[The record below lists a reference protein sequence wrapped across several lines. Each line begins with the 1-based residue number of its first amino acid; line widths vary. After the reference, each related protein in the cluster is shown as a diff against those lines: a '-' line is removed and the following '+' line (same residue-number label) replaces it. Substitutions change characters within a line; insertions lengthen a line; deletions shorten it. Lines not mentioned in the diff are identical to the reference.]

1 VLACKSGDILVN
13 RQAQLRRRA
22 AGERGQGKF
31 KAILVTAILVFMV
44 YAAVKVVP
52 PYVAEYELSDKM
64 QETAR
69 FASVNRNSPEQ
80 IRESIWKTIEDLQIP
95 ASKEDVKVTASG
107 GRVTIDVDYKVPIDL
122 MVYKFDLHFTPST
135 ANKDII

>member
-1 VLACKSGDILVN
+1 MNG
-13 RQAQLRRRA
+13 QAKTARRTA
-22 AGERGQGKF
+22 TERGEGKF
-31 KAILVTAILVFMV
+31 KAILVTAILAFMV

-52 PYVAEYELSDKM
+52 PYVSEYELSDKM

-69 FASVNRNSPEQ
+69 FASVNRNSEDQ
-80 IRESIWKTIEDLQIP
+80 IRDAIWKTIDELQIP
-95 ASKEDVKVTASG
+95 ATKDDIKVTAAG
-107 GRVTIDVDYKVPIDL
+107 GRVTISVDYKVPVDL

>member
-1 VLACKSGDILVN
+1 MNVQV
-13 RQAQLRRRA
+13 QLKRRA

-44 YAAVKVVP
+44 YAAVKMVP

-69 FASVNRNSPEQ
+69 FASVNRNTEDQ
-80 IRESIWKTIEDLQIP
+80 IRKTIMSTIEDLQIP
-95 ASKEDVKVTASG
+95 ATQEDVKVTASG
-107 GRVTIDVDYKVPIDL
+107 GRVTINVDYKVPIDL
-122 MVYKFDLHFTPST
+122 MVYKFNLHFTPST

>member
-1 VLACKSGDILVN
+1 MN

-22 AGERGQGKF
+22 AGERGEGKA
-31 KAILVTAILVFMV
+31 KAIIVTLILAFLV

-69 FASVNRNSPEQ
+69 FASVNRNSEEQ
-80 IRESIWKTIEDLQIP
+80 IRKTIMSTIEDLQIP
-95 ASKEDVKVTASG
+95 ATLDDVKVTASG
-107 GRVTIDVDYKVPIDL
+107 GRVSIIVDYKVPIDL

>member
-1 VLACKSGDILVN
+1 MNGQV
-13 RQAQLRRRA
+13 QLKRRS

-44 YAAVKVVP
+44 YAAVKMVP

-69 FASVNRNSPEQ
+69 FASVNRNTEDQ
-80 IRESIWKTIEDLQIP
+80 IRKTIMSTIEDLQIP
-95 ASKEDVKVTASG
+95 ATQEDVKVTASG
-107 GRVTIDVDYKVPIDL
+107 GRVTINVDYKVPIDL
-122 MVYKFDLHFTPST
+122 MVYKFNLHFTPST

>member
-1 VLACKSGDILVN
+1 MNGQV
-13 RQAQLRRRA
+13 QLKRRS
-22 AGERGQGKF
+22 AGERGEGKF

-44 YAAVKVVP
+44 YAAVKMVP

-64 QETAR
+64 LETAR
-69 FASVNRNSPEQ
+69 FASVNRNSEEQ
-80 IRESIWKTIEDLQIP
+80 IREAIWKTIEDLQIP

-135 ANKDII
+135 VNKDII

>member
-1 VLACKSGDILVN
+1 VN

-44 YAAVKVVP
+44 YAAVKMVP
-52 PYVAEYELSDKM
+52 PYIAEYELSDKM

-69 FASVNRNSPEQ
+69 FASVNRNSEEQ
-80 IRESIWKTIEDLQIP
+80 IRDAIWKTIEDLQIP
-95 ASKEDVKVTASG
+95 ATKDDVKVTASG
-107 GRVTIDVDYKVPIDL
+107 GRVTINVDYKVPIDL

>member
-1 VLACKSGDILVN
+1 VN
-13 RQAQLRRRA
+13 GQAQLRRRA

-44 YAAVKVVP
+44 YAAVKMVP

-69 FASVNRNSPEQ
+69 FASVNRNSEEQ
-80 IRESIWKTIEDLQIP
+80 IRDAIWKTIEDLQIP
-95 ASKEDVKVTASG
+95 ATKEDVKVTAYG
-107 GRVTIDVDYKVPIDL
+107 GRVTINVDYRVPIDL

>member
-1 VLACKSGDILVN
+1 VN
-13 RQAQLRRRA
+13 RQAQLRWRA

-31 KAILVTAILVFMV
+31 KAILVTAILAFMV
-44 YAAVKVVP
+44 YAAVKMVP

-80 IRESIWKTIEDLQIP
+80 IRDTIWKTIEDLEIP
-95 ASKEDVKVTASG
+95 ATKDDVKVTASG
-107 GRVTIDVDYKVPIDL
+107 GRVTINVDYKVPIDL
-122 MVYKFDLHFTPST
+122 MVYKFNLHFTPST

>member
-1 VLACKSGDILVN
+1 MNG
-13 RQAQLRRRA
+13 QPQLRRRT
-22 AGERGQGKF
+22 AGERGEGKA
-31 KAILVTAILVFMV
+31 KAIIVTLILAFLV

-69 FASVNRNSPEQ
+69 FASVNRNSEEQ
-80 IRESIWKTIEDLQIP
+80 IRKTIMSTIEDLQIP
-95 ASKEDVKVTASG
+95 ATQEDVKVTASG
-107 GRVTIDVDYKVPIDL
+107 GRVSISVDYKVPIDL

>member
-1 VLACKSGDILVN
+1 VN
-13 RQAQLRRRA
+13 GQAQLRRRA

-44 YAAVKVVP
+44 YAAVKMVP

-69 FASVNRNSPEQ
+69 FASVNRNSEEQ
-80 IRESIWKTIEDLQIP
+80 IRDAIWKTIEDLQIP
-95 ASKEDVKVTASG
+95 ATKEDVKVTASG
-107 GRVTIDVDYKVPIDL
+107 GRVTINVDYRVPIDL

>member
-1 VLACKSGDILVN
+1 MNGQVGLA
-13 RQAQLRRRA
+13 RRT
-22 AGERGQGKF
+22 AGERGEGKA
-31 KAILVTAILVFMV
+31 KAIIVTLSLAFLV

-52 PYVAEYELSDKM
+52 PYVSEYELSDKM

-69 FASVNRNSPEQ
+69 FASVNRNSEEQ
-80 IRESIWKTIEDLQIP
+80 IRESIMRTIDELQIP
-95 ASKEDVKVTASG
+95 AAKEDVKVTAAG
-107 GRVTIDVDYKVPIDL
+107 GRVSISVDYKVPIDL

>member
-1 VLACKSGDILVN
+1 MNG
-13 RQAQLRRRA
+13 QAQLRRRA

-44 YAAVKVVP
+44 YAAVKMVP

-69 FASVNRNSPEQ
+69 FASVNRNSEEQ
-80 IRESIWKTIEDLQIP
+80 IRDAIWKTIEDLQIP
-95 ASKEDVKVTASG
+95 ATKEDVKVTASG
-107 GRVTIDVDYKVPIDL
+107 GRVTINVDYRVPIDL

>member
-1 VLACKSGDILVN
+1 VN

-95 ASKEDVKVTASG
+95 ATKEDVKVTASG
-107 GRVTIDVDYKVPIDL
+107 GRVTINVDYKVPIDL

-135 ANKDII
+135 VNKDII

>member
-1 VLACKSGDILVN
+1 MNG
-13 RQAQLRRRA
+13 QAQLRRRT
-22 AGERGQGKF
+22 AGERGEGKF

-80 IRESIWKTIEDLQIP
+80 IRDAIWKTIEDLQIP
-95 ASKEDVKVTASG
+95 ATKEDVKVTASG